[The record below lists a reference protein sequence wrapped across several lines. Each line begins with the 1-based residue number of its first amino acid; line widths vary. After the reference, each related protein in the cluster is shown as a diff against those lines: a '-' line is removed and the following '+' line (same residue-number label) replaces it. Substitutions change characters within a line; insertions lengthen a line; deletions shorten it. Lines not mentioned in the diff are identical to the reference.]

1 MKSKKSVALNGSN
14 NKRLKTYRPTN
25 NASTAAWSDI
35 DKLEPES
42 KVSIPSLNSVLE
54 AKDWV
59 DNGSRL

>member
-1 MKSKKSVALNGSN
+1 MQSKKATPLSGAN
-14 NKRLKTYRPTN
+14 NKRLKKYRPTN

-35 DKLEPES
+35 DKIEPES